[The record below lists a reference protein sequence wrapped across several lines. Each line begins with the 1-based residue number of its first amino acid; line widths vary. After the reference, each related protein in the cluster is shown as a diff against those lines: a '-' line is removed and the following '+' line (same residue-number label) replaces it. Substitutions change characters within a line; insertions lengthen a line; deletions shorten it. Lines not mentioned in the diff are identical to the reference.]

1 MEESQN
7 AGCVVA
13 LPEARSSINN
23 GSKAVASEEEGF
35 LPASQVLIRIQLLF
49 MWSFALLQMCLL
61 LVQLYCEG
69 WGSYHCT

>member
-13 LPEARSSINN
+13 LPEARSAINN

-69 WGSYHCT
+69 WGSYYCT